1 MSKERGGSLIFF
13 AVGIYGL
20 VFSIGLPLGRWNE
33 PGPAVFPLALSIL
46 LCASGIFWFI
56 QGKGKGE
63 KKESAGLGG
72 FVRKYK
78 TPLRIVGLTAAF
90 IFALEPLGYL
100 LASTLYIF
108 ILFFWV
114 SRYRVWIA
122 VVLAVAFGPGSW
134 LFFGKLLA
142 THCRRDSSLLNF
154 LCTKKCRDGGWR
166 NFNGCSEQFVTRVSN
181 RTDLQKHL
189 PLLYRLP
196 VGDRGRGS
204 ARHRAPRRD
213 RAPHPGHVRNGCNR
227 RDHHAGRDL
236 LRGHVWRLDDIDPDE
251 HPGRIRLGRHV
262 YRRLPDDPQRTR
274 GGCPFYRR
282 MGFLDRRH
290 IEHCGPHVPSALPWP
305 ILR

>member
-56 QGKGKGE
+56 QGKGKEE
-63 KKESAGLGG
+63 KEKREKSAGLGG
-72 FVRKYK
+72 FVEKYK

-90 IFALEPLGYL
+90 ILALEPLGYL

-108 ILFFWV
+108 VLFFWV

-142 THCRRDSSLLNF
+142 TSL
-154 LCTKKCRDGGWR
+154 
-166 NFNGCSEQFVTRVSN
+166 
-181 RTDLQKHL
+181 
-189 PLLYRLP
+189 P
-196 VGDRGRGS
+196 
-204 ARHRAPRRD
+204 A
-213 RAPHPGHVRNGCNR
+213 
-227 RDHHAGRDL
+227 
-236 LRGHVWRLDDIDPDE
+236 
-251 HPGRIRLGRHV
+251 
-262 YRRLPDDPQRTR
+262 
-274 GGCPFYRR
+274 
-282 MGFLDRRH
+282 GFL
-290 IEHCGPHVPSALPWP
+290 PF
-305 ILR
+305 